1 MSWIDRL
8 RPKIKKE
15 TNATQSRVPEGL
27 WNKCPKCDQVI
38 YSHELEASLMVCP
51 KCGYHMRM
59 GARARLEAFLDYDSP
74 KEEIGAEPEA
84 YRRSPRENHGN

>member
-51 KCGYHMRM
+51 
-59 GARARLEAFLDYDSP
+59 
-74 KEEIGAEPEA
+74 
-84 YRRSPRENHGN
+84 